1 MSLSPKNSTPF
12 SVTDILSPMEDSYRR
27 FGGMDPTAGAL
38 GAPLGAYRQSQ
49 VPQQQQQQHP
59 HQHHHHHHHHLSS
72 SSSSSCSSSAAL
84 GPGAPYHM
92 PHGVPQFSGAVGGFC
107 NGGIGNVGDL
117 PTYQETVRSGGA
129 AAAWY
134 SNPEPRYPTI
144 SRFMGASAGM
154 NMSGMVGGLAG
165 MDSSAK
171 SVVTLHAAPRR
182 KRRVLFSQA
191 QVYELERRFKQQKYL
206 SAPEREHLAGLIH
219 LTPNQVKI
227 WFQNHRYK
235 LKRQA
240 KDKAAQQPQ
249 HDSGGGAACATT
261 GRSSSVSPALSKNG
275 KGSRTDSCGSNNT
288 GNRQGGSGDA
298 MTATPQQVN
307 HLSSTEELD
316 DLSPSPPMGLHDQIN
331 MSQTDAALMDY
342 TNSVIGSNLL
352 YGRTW

>member
-1 MSLSPKNSTPF
+1 MSLSPKHSTPF

-27 FGGMDPTAGAL
+27 FGGMDPAAGSL
-38 GAPLGAYRQSQ
+38 GSPLGAYRQQQVSQ
-49 VPQQQQQQHP
+49 PGM
-59 HQHHHHHHHHLSS
+59 QHHSS
-72 SSSSSCSSSAAL
+72 SASATAAAAAL
-84 GPGAPYHM
+84 GPGGPYHV

-117 PTYQETVRSGGA
+117 PSYQETVRSGGA

-144 SRFMGASAGM
+144 SRFMGPSAGM
-154 NMSGMVGGLAG
+154 NMSGMVGSLAG
-165 MDSSAK
+165 MDSTAK
-171 SVVTLHAAPRR
+171 SMVTLHAAPRR

-240 KDKAAQQPQ
+240 KDKAAQQLQ
-249 HDSGGGAACATT
+249 QDGSGGGGGLCATNR
-261 GRSSSVSPALSKNG
+261 RSSSVSPVLSKNG
-275 KGSRTDSCGSNNT
+275 KSCRSDSDGSNQA
-288 GNRQGGSGDA
+288 GNRQRSSGEA
-298 MTATPQQVN
+298 MTATPQQQQQQQQQQQVN
-307 HLSSTEELD
+307 QLSSTDDLE
-316 DLSPSPPMGLHDQIN
+316 DLSPSPPMGLHGQIN
-331 MSQTDAALMDY
+331 MTQTDAALIEY
-342 TNSVIGSNLL
+342 TNSMIGSNLL

>member
-1 MSLSPKNSTPF
+1 MSFSPKHSTPF
-12 SVTDILSPMEDSYRR
+12 SVNDILSPMEDSYRR
-27 FGGMDPTAGAL
+27 FGGMDPAAGSL
-38 GAPLGAYRQSQ
+38 GSQLGAYRQPQVSQ
-49 VPQQQQQQHP
+49 PA
-59 HQHHHHHHHHLSS
+59 SAS
-72 SSSSSCSSSAAL
+72 AAAAAAAL
-84 GPGAPYHM
+84 GPGGPYHV

-117 PTYQETVRSGGA
+117 PSYQETVRGGGA

-144 SRFMGASAGM
+144 SRFMGPSAGM
-154 NMSGMVGGLAG
+154 NMSGMVGSLAG
-165 MDSSAK
+165 MDSTGK
-171 SVVTLHAAPRR
+171 SMVTLHAAPRR

-240 KDKAAQQPQ
+240 KDKVAQQ
-249 HDSGGGAACATT
+249 DGGGGGGGGGSGGGLCTT
-261 GRSSSVSPALSKNG
+261 THRSSSVSPVLSKNG
-275 KGSRTDSCGSNNT
+275 KGCRNDSSGSNQT
-288 GNRQGGSGDA
+288 GNRQSSSGDA
-298 MTATPQQVN
+298 MTATPQQQQQQQQVN
-307 HLSSTEELD
+307 QLSSTEELE
-316 DLSPSPPMGLHDQIN
+316 DLSPSPPMGLHGQIN
-331 MSQTDAALMDY
+331 MTQTDAALIEY
-342 TNSVIGSNLL
+342 TNSMIGSNLL